1 MKRLTLCLAILF
13 SLTVPGAAEA
23 ASGASA
29 VVPLNTWPFAAADT
43 LQKAGIPVGH
53 PDVTV
58 TGRRVVTREDF
69 AVATARILQQVMPDA
84 HIPRANI
91 RTDVADRLRGNLP
104 AVSALIALAHEFA
117 PELGTLR
124 PDVPQQ
130 ISMLQAVQ
138 ERQRR
143 IFRAGR
149 VVLTP
154 DQLEDPFAD
163 VSQTDPA
170 RHDED
175 TLQKS
180 GIVFGVLDGTYSGY
194 PPETRLQMAQDV
206 ARLTALLSRPSA
218 LTKRFKQNPQDAP
231 ALYALATE
239 FAPELKL
246 LGQGG

>member
-13 SLTVPGAAEA
+13 SLTVPCAAEA

-29 VVPLNTWPFAAADT
+29 VVPSNTWPFAAADT
-43 LQKAGIPVGH
+43 LLKAGIPFGH
-53 PDVTV
+53 PEGTV
-58 TGRRVVTREDF
+58 SGRRVVTREDF
-69 AVATARILQQVMPDA
+69 AVATARILQQVTPDA

-91 RTDVADRLRGNLP
+91 RTDVANRLRGNLP